1 MVFYSASK
9 MVLLTEFFIK
19 NRFFTLF
26 LPRSFESCTYT
37 HSSLGS
43 FIPGIFEN
51 VQQVPVRIAIV
62 IRVVSSLPGVSSTPR
77 SFVCLF
83 VLSDVLTPYAYAP
96 PWTPLNPGFYSIIF
110 PGLPKHLLVLY
121 DKSAMES
128 SAVSSLPDHAFTPT
142 PRKHGV
148 ERSTMKHSSEICRN
162 RPSCESH
169 C

>member
-9 MVLLTEFFIK
+9 MVLLTEFLIK

-37 HSSLGS
+37 HSPLGS
-43 FIPGIFEN
+43 FIPGIFDN

-96 PWTPLNPGFYSIIF
+96 PWRPLNPGFLFHIWWLSRQS
-110 PGLPKHLLVLY
+110 LVLHDGPPWKVALCPPY
-121 DKSAMES
+121 PTTPS
-128 SAVSSLPDHAFTPT
+128 SPRSQAST
-142 PRKHGV
+142 PRSKTWSG
-148 ERSTMKHSSEICRN
+148 S
-162 RPSCESH
+162 
-169 C
+169 

>member
-37 HSSLGS
+37 HSPLGS
-43 FIPGIFEN
+43 FIPGIFDN

-77 SFVCLF
+77 SFVCALGCFDPLCVRSPLETLESEVLF
-83 VLSDVLTPYAYAP
+83 RIWRAAETFACFTRQS
-96 PWTPLNPGFYSIIF
+96 S
-110 PGLPKHLLVLY
+110 
-121 DKSAMES
+121 MES
-128 SAVSSLPDHAFTPT
+128 SVVSSLPDYTFNPV
-142 PRKHGV
+142 PRKHGAN
-148 ERSTMKHSSEICRN
+148 HQL
-162 RPSCESH
+162 
-169 C
+169 

>member
-43 FIPGIFEN
+43 FIPGIFDN

-77 SFVCLF
+77 SFVCLCSRMF
-83 VLSDVLTPYAYAP
+83 WP
-96 PWTPLNPGFYSIIF
+96 PMRTLPLGDPWIRGFYSIS
-110 PGLPKHLLVLY
+110 GGCRDSHLFYTTVHHGKQRCVL
-121 DKSAMES
+121 
-128 SAVSSLPDHAFTPT
+128 LTRLHLHPHA
-142 PRKHGV
+142 RKHQPLARKRWAGLKLYPHLMCIIV
-148 ERSTMKHSSEICRN
+148 
-162 RPSCESH
+162 P
-169 C
+169 

>member
-9 MVLLTEFFIK
+9 MVLLTEFLIK

-37 HSSLGS
+37 HSPLGS
-43 FIPGIFEN
+43 FIPGIFDN

-96 PWTPLNPGFYSIIF
+96 PWTPLNPGFYYHRN
-110 PGLPKHLLVLY
+110 LKRLR
-121 DKSAMES
+121 
-128 SAVSSLPDHAFTPT
+128 PDLHQNHDDADGIM
-142 PRKHGV
+142 R
-148 ERSTMKHSSEICRN
+148 
-162 RPSCESH
+162 
-169 C
+169 

>member
-1 MVFYSASK
+1 M
-9 MVLLTEFFIK
+9 LLTEFFIK

-77 SFVCLF
+77 SLVYLFVCALGCFDPLCVRSPLDILKSGVLF
-83 VLSDVLTPYAYAP
+83 H
-96 PWTPLNPGFYSIIF
+96 I
-110 PGLPKHLLVLY
+110 
-121 DKSAMES
+121 
-128 SAVSSLPDHAFTPT
+128 
-142 PRKHGV
+142 
-148 ERSTMKHSSEICRN
+148 
-162 RPSCESH
+162 
-169 C
+169 